1 MREIR
6 KPPVGA
12 KPGTLAI
19 PSGAT
24 KSVLRVLS
32 YDEETIEE
40 HDSPNLEA
48 IRELKDTGRRLW
60 VDVQGLGDEKLLR
73 GLAELFT
80 IHPLAL
86 EDVANV
92 PVRPKTEPYD
102 RQLLVIAQIPR
113 STDDLELSVRQVSV
127 VIGRDYLLTFQEGH
141 EDALEPV
148 RKRLGVQ
155 SSLIRK
161 SSSDYLGYAILDT
174 TVDAYYP
181 VVESMGTRIEELEE
195 RVLTE
200 ASPET
205 LRELNSIKGELL
217 ALRRAITPQ
226 RETVN
231 KLIRDEN
238 ELVGQTARTYLR
250 DTHDHVLQTTEA
262 VENARELVNGL
273 INTYLTVISNQMNE
287 VMKTLTIVAS
297 IFVPLT
303 FLAGIYG
310 MNFEHMPEL
319 QKQWAY
325 PALLGL
331 MTLTAGGMVFYF
343 WRKGWIG
350 RRR

>member
-1 MREIR
+1 MRKMR

-12 KPGTLAI
+12 RPGTLAI

-32 YDEETIEE
+32 YDAETIEE
-40 HDSPNLEA
+40 HDSPNLEG

-73 GLAELFT
+73 GLAELFA

-92 PVRPKTEPYD
+92 PVRPKTESYD
-102 RQLLVIAQIPR
+102 RQLLVIAQMPR

-127 VIGRDYLLTFQEGH
+127 VIGRDYLLTFQEGR

-148 RKRLGVQ
+148 RKRLKVQ
-155 SSLIRK
+155 NSLIRK

-174 TVDAYYP
+174 IVDTYYP

-195 RVLTE
+195 RVLAD

-205 LRELNSIKGELL
+205 LRELNSIKGQLL

-226 RETVN
+226 REAVN

-238 ELVGQTARTYLR
+238 ELVSQTVRTYLR
-250 DTHDHVLQTTEA
+250 DTYDHVVQTTEA

-273 INTYLTVISNQMNE
+273 INTYLTVISNRMNE

-303 FLAGIYG
+303 FMAGIYG
-310 MNFEHMPEL
+310 MNFENMPEL
-319 QKQWAY
+319 QKRWAY
-325 PALLGL
+325 PALLVL
-331 MTLTAGGMVFYF
+331 MTLTAGGMVLYF

>member
-1 MREIR
+1 MRKMR

-12 KPGTLAI
+12 RPGTLAI
-19 PSGAT
+19 PEGAT
-24 KSVLRVLS
+24 KSVLRVVG
-32 YDEETIEE
+32 YDDQTIEE
-40 HDSPNLEA
+40 LDAPNLEG
-48 IRELKDTGRRLW
+48 IRELKDTGRRIW
-60 VDVQGLGDEKLLR
+60 VDVQGLGDEELLL
-73 GLAELFT
+73 GLAELFA

-92 PVRPKTEPYD
+92 PTRPKTESYD
-102 RQLLVIAQIPR
+102 QQLLVITQMPR
-113 STDDLELSVRQVSV
+113 STDDLGLDVRQVSV
-127 VIGRDYLLTFQEGH
+127 VIGRDYLLTFQEGR
-141 EDALEPV
+141 EDSLGPV

-155 SSLIRK
+155 KSLMRR

-174 TVDAYYP
+174 IVDTYYP

-195 RVLTE
+195 RVLAD

-205 LRELNSIKGELL
+205 LRELNSIKGQLL

-226 RETVN
+226 REAVN

-238 ELVGQTARTYLR
+238 ELISQTARTYLR
-250 DTHDHVLQTTEA
+250 DTHDHVVQTTEA
-262 VENARELVNGL
+262 VESARELVNGQ
-273 INTYLTVISNQMNE
+273 INTYLTVISNRMNE

-297 IFVPLT
+297 IFIPLT
-303 FLAGIYG
+303 FMAGIYG

-325 PALLGL
+325 PALLVL
-331 MTLTAGGMVFYF
+331 MTLTAGGMVLYF

>member
-1 MREIR
+1 
-6 KPPVGA
+6 
-12 KPGTLAI
+12 LAI

-32 YDEETIEE
+32 YDEESIEE
-40 HDSPNLEA
+40 HDSPNLEG
-48 IRELKDTGRRLW
+48 IRELKEAGRRLW

-73 GLAELFT
+73 GLAELFE

-86 EDVANV
+86 EDLANV
-92 PVRPKTEPYD
+92 PVRPKTESYD
-102 RQLLVIAQIPR
+102 RQLLVITQIPR
-113 STDDLELSVRQVSV
+113 STDEQDLNVRQVSV
-127 VIGRDYLLTFQEGH
+127 VIGRDFLLSFQEGR

-148 RKRLGVQ
+148 RKRLKVEN
-155 SSLIRK
+155 SLMRR

-174 TVDAYYP
+174 IVDAYHP

-195 RVLTE
+195 QVLAD

-205 LRELNSIKGELL
+205 LRELNSTKGQLL
-217 ALRRAITPQ
+217 VLRRAITPQ
-226 RETVN
+226 REAVN
-231 KLIRDEN
+231 KLIRDES
-238 ELVGQTARTYLR
+238 ELVSQTVRTYLR
-250 DTHDHVLQTTEA
+250 DTYDHVVQTTEA
-262 VENARELVNGL
+262 VESARELVNGL
-273 INTYLTVISNQMNE
+273 INTYLSVISNRMNE

-310 MNFEHMPEL
+310 MNFENMPEL

-325 PALLGL
+325 PALLVL
-331 MTLTAGGMVFYF
+331 MTLTAGGMVLYF

>member
-1 MREIR
+1 MRKMR

-12 KPGTLAI
+12 QPGTLAI
-19 PSGAT
+19 PEGAT
-24 KSVLRVLS
+24 KSVLRVLG
-32 YDEETIEE
+32 YDDQTIEE
-40 HDSPNLEA
+40 LDAPNLEG
-48 IRELKDTGRRLW
+48 IRELKDTGRRIW

-92 PVRPKTEPYD
+92 PVRPKTESYD

-127 VIGRDYLLTFQEGH
+127 VIGRDYLLSFQEGR

-148 RKRLGVQ
+148 RKRLEIQ
-155 SSLIRK
+155 RSLMRR

-174 TVDAYYP
+174 IVDAYYP
-181 VVESMGTRIEELEE
+181 VVERIGSRIEGLEE
-195 RVLTE
+195 KVLADTS
-200 ASPET
+200 AAT
-205 LRELNSIKGELL
+205 LQELNATKGQLL
-217 ALRRAITPQ
+217 ALRHAITPH
-226 RETVN
+226 REAVN
-231 KLIRDEN
+231 KLIREEN
-238 ELVGQTARTYLR
+238 ELISQTARTYLR
-250 DTHDHVLQTTEA
+250 DTHDHVVQTIDA
-262 VENARELVNGL
+262 VESARELVNGL
-273 INTYLTVISNQMNE
+273 INTYLSVISNRMNE

-297 IFVPLT
+297 IFIPLT
-303 FLAGIYG
+303 FMAGIYG

-325 PALLGL
+325 PALLVL
-331 MTLTAGGMVFYF
+331 MTLTAGGMVLYF

>member
-1 MREIR
+1 MRKMR

-12 KPGTLAI
+12 RPGTLAI

-24 KSVLRVLS
+24 KSVLQVLS
-32 YDEETIEE
+32 YDEEVIEE
-40 HDSPNLEA
+40 HDSPNLEG

-73 GLAELFT
+73 GLAELFA

-92 PVRPKTEPYD
+92 PVRPKTESYD
-102 RQLLVIAQIPR
+102 GQLLVITQMPR
-113 STDDLELSVRQVSV
+113 STDDLELSVRQVSF
-127 VIGRDYLLTFQEGH
+127 VIGRDYLLTFQEGK

-148 RKRLGVQ
+148 RKRLQVQ
-155 SSLIRK
+155 SSLMRK
-161 SSSDYLGYAILDT
+161 SSTDYLVYAVLDT
-174 TVDAYYP
+174 IVDAYYP
-181 VVESMGTRIEELEE
+181 VVESMGTRLEELEE
-195 RVLTE
+195 RVLAE
-200 ASPET
+200 ATPET
-205 LRELNSIKGELL
+205 LRDLNSIKGQLL
-217 ALRRAITPQ
+217 TLRRAITPQ
-226 RETVN
+226 REAVN

-238 ELVGQTARTYLR
+238 ELVSQTVRTYLR
-250 DTHDHVLQTTEA
+250 DTYDHVVQTTEA

-273 INTYLTVISNQMNE
+273 VNTYLTVISNRMNE

-297 IFVPLT
+297 VFIPLT
-303 FLAGIYG
+303 FMAGIYG
-310 MNFEHMPEL
+310 MNFEIMPEL

-325 PALLGL
+325 PALLLL

-350 RRR
+350 GRR

>member
-1 MREIR
+1 MRKMR

-12 KPGTLAI
+12 RPGTLAI

-24 KSVLRVLS
+24 KSVVRVLS
-32 YDEETIEE
+32 YDERTLEE
-40 HDSPNLEA
+40 HQPPNLEG

-60 VDVQGLGDEKLLR
+60 VDVQELGDEKLLR
-73 GLAELFT
+73 GLAELFS

-92 PVRPKTEPYD
+92 PVRPKTESYD
-102 RQLLVIAQIPR
+102 RQLLVISQIPR
-113 STDDLELSVRQVSV
+113 STDDLELSIRQVSI
-127 VIGRDYLLTFQEGH
+127 VIGREYLLTFQEGR
-141 EDALEPV
+141 ENAFEPV
-148 RKRLGVQ
+148 RKRLEVQ
-155 SSLIRK
+155 NSLMRK

-174 TVDAYYP
+174 IVDAYYP
-181 VVESMGTRIEELEE
+181 VVESMGTRVEELEE
-195 RVLTE
+195 QVLAD

-205 LRELNSIKGELL
+205 LRELNSIKGQLL
-217 ALRRAITPQ
+217 G
-226 RETVN
+226 
-231 KLIRDEN
+231 
-238 ELVGQTARTYLR
+238 ELVSDTVRTYLR
-250 DTHDHVLQTTEA
+250 DTYDHVVQTTEA
-262 VENARELVNGL
+262 VESARELVNGL
-273 INTYLTVISNQMNE
+273 INTYLSVISNRMNE

-310 MNFEHMPEL
+310 MNFENMPEL

-325 PALLGL
+325 PAVLIL
-331 MTLTAGGMVFYF
+331 MTLTAGGMVLYF

>member
-1 MREIR
+1 MRKMR

-12 KPGTLAI
+12 RPGTLAI
-19 PSGAT
+19 PAGAT
-24 KSVLRVLS
+24 KSVLRVFS
-32 YDEETIEE
+32 YDKETLEE
-40 HDSPNLEA
+40 HDSLNLEA

-60 VDVQGLGDEKLLR
+60 IDVQGLGDELLLR
-73 GLAELFT
+73 GLAELFA
-80 IHPLAL
+80 IHRLAL

-92 PVRPKTEPYD
+92 PVRPKTESYD

-127 VIGRDYLLTFQEGH
+127 VIGRDYLLTFQEGR
-141 EDALEPV
+141 EDGLEPV
-148 RKRLGVQ
+148 RKRLKVQ
-155 SSLIRK
+155 NSLIRK

-174 TVDAYYP
+174 IVDTYYP
-181 VVESMGTRIEELEE
+181 VVESMGTRLEELEE
-195 RVLTE
+195 RVLAD

-217 ALRRAITPQ
+217 ALKRAITPQ
-226 RETVN
+226 RDAVN

-238 ELVGQTARTYLR
+238 ELVSQTARTYLR

-262 VENARELVNGL
+262 VESARELVNGL
-273 INTYLTVISNQMNE
+273 INTYLTVISNRMND

-303 FLAGIYG
+303 FMAGIYG

-325 PALLGL
+325 PALLVL
-331 MTLTAGGMVFYF
+331 MTLTAGGMVLYF
-343 WRKGWIG
+343 WRKGWLG